1 MMVNKRRIFDGAPTV
16 SRPED
21 GLPGRPTPTRR
32 PGRPSYVGST
42 AFLASF
48 CLVCGVAWCGKISA
62 APTDPNDQATPV
74 VADAVAPAAVETAES
89 PDAELALS
97 QEQVERKY
105 RRFEQVLL
113 RMSELTA
120 GTDPKRAALL
130 RKAVARSKDKQ
141 IGAQIEQIVDLLK
154 RDQLAGAAGR
164 QPAIAQDLA
173 ALLELLLTEQRG
185 DRLKAERDRIKQQI
199 QRVNELIKKQQ
210 QLQGQTESGGDAQK
224 LSEGEGKLAEQTGKL
239 AEEMKDPN
247 ESPAADKHADN
258 DNNDDSDDKDRED
271 GQRGKQDDERNESDG
286 RPKSKDQPAE
296 NEGNSKPSE
305 NNQSGEEKPSEAKPS
320 GKKEAKP
327 SDSSSPDSPPSDSK
341 DEPSPPS
348 DNEVARQ
355 RVREAREAMDQA
367 RQKLEKAEREGAMV
381 DQEEAR
387 RKLEEAKARLEE
399 ILRQLREEE
408 VERTLALLEARF
420 RKMLQMENEIYEGTV
435 RLDRV
440 PADDRT
446 HNDEIEA
453 GRLGRKQRSVLDE
466 LRGAE
471 TLLREDGSSV
481 AFPEAVEELRED
493 MEAIAERLAQS
504 KVDPLTQST
513 EKDVVAALEEMIAAF
528 QKAQKDQEE
537 QQQRQAQQQAGEDQ
551 EPPLVDNLA
560 ELRMIRALQMRVN
573 KRTQEYAKLVSGDEG
588 QADQPELVEA
598 LEKLSQRE
606 ARIHRVTRDI
616 VLGKNQ

>member
-1 MMVNKRRIFDGAPTV
+1 MNIRNPGLK
-16 SRPED
+16 D
-21 GLPGRPTPTRR
+21 GLPGRPRR
-32 PGRPSYVGST
+32 GRRLGSPSSVG
-42 AFLASF
+42 ALAWLACFLLCWF
-48 CLVCGVAWCGKISA
+48 VPCGK
-62 APTDPNDQATPV
+62 
-74 VADAVAPAAVETAES
+74 APADENTAGES
-89 PDAELALS
+89 PAADLGLS

-120 GTDPKRAALL
+120 ATDPKRAALL

-141 IGAQIEQIVDLLK
+141 IGTQIEQLVELLK
-154 RDQLAGAAGR
+154 RDELAGAAGR
-164 QPAIAQDLA
+164 QQAVEQDLA
-173 ALLELLLTEQRG
+173 QLLELLLSEQRG
-185 DRLKAERDRIKQQI
+185 ERLKKERERIKQQI

-210 QLQGQTESGGDAQK
+210 QLQGQTESGGEAK
-224 LSEGEGKLAEQTGKL
+224 KLAEGEAKLADQTGKL
-239 AEEMKDPN
+239 ADEMKDPN
-247 ESPAADKHADN
+247 ESQSAEKPAADQDQDKN
-258 DNNDDSDDKDRED
+258 DQETDRGDGKDEKDDSKKPAGTPKPADQRPDKD
-271 GQRGKQDDERNESDG
+271 DDSNPSDKNKPG
-286 RPKSKDQPAE
+286 DDQEGDSRPAP
-296 NEGNSKPSE
+296 
-305 NNQSGEEKPSEAKPS
+305 GEQKPS
-320 GKKEAKP
+320 GSQP
-327 SDSSSPDSPPSDSK
+327 QDSSPPSKSQDQS
-341 DEPSPPS
+341 PPPS

-355 RVREAREAMDQA
+355 RVREAQEAMEQA
-367 RQKLEKAEREGAMV
+367 RQKLEKAEREGAV
-381 DQEEAR
+381 DDQDEAR
-387 RKLEEAKARLEE
+387 RKLEEAKAKLEE

-420 RKMLQMENEIYEGTV
+420 RKMLQMENEVYEGTV

-440 PADDRT
+440 PAEDRT
-446 HNDEIEA
+446 RNDEIEA

-471 TLLREDGSSV
+471 VLLREDGSSV

-493 MEAIAERLAQS
+493 METVAARLAQS
-504 KVDPLTQST
+504 KVDALTQTT
-513 EKDVVAALEEMIAAF
+513 EKDIIAALEEMIAAF

-537 QQQRQAQQQAGEDQ
+537 QQQRQGQPQAGESQ

-573 KRTQEYAKLVSGDEG
+573 KRTQEYAKQVSGDEG
-588 QADQPELVEA
+588 QADQPELLEA

>member
-1 MMVNKRRIFDGAPTV
+1 MTCLCLFLGTAW
-16 SRPED
+16 
-21 GLPGRPTPTRR
+21 
-32 PGRPSYVGST
+32 YST
-42 AFLASF
+42 A
-48 CLVCGVAWCGKISA
+48 SA
-62 APTDPNDQATPV
+62 AANETDSDDQAAPAA
-74 VADAVAPAAVETAES
+74 ADAVAPANSASSAGDAA
-89 PDAELALS
+89 DAELALS
-97 QEQVERKY
+97 QEQVERKF

-120 GTDPKRAALL
+120 ATDPKRAALL

-141 IGAQIEQIVDLLK
+141 IAAQIEQLVDLLR

-164 QPAIAQDLA
+164 QQTVEQDLA
-173 ALLELLLTEQRG
+173 HLLDLLLSEQRAE
-185 DRLKAERDRIKQQI
+185 RLKNERERIKQQI

-210 QLQGQTESGGDAQK
+210 QLQGQTENGGDAKQ
-224 LSEGEGKLAEQTGKL
+224 LSEGEGKLAVQTGKL
-239 AEEMKDPN
+239 AEEMQDPN
-247 ESPAADKHADN
+247 ESQSGGKPATDQKDGKSGEDREGQEN
-258 DNNDDSDDKDRED
+258 DTESNDSDEPNESKDRPEPGD
-271 GQRGKQDDERNESDG
+271 QQ
-286 RPKSKDQPAE
+286 PSK
-296 NEGNSKPSE
+296 EGDSKPSDQ
-305 NNQSGEEKPSEAKPS
+305 NDSDKNKQNKSQPSQGEQKS
-320 GKKEAKP
+320 
-327 SDSSSPDSPPSDSK
+327 SDSQSPDSPQSSDSQN
-341 DEPSPPS
+341 EQSPPPS

-355 RVREAREAMDQA
+355 RVREAREAMEQA
-367 RQKLEKAEREGAMV
+367 RQKLEKAEREGAIA
-381 DQEEAR
+381 DQDEAR
-387 RKLEEAKARLEE
+387 RKLEEAKAKLEE

-420 RKMLQMENEIYEGTV
+420 RKMLQMENELYEGTV

-453 GRLGRKQRSVLDE
+453 GRLSRKQRSVLDE

-493 MEAIAERLAQS
+493 MESVAARLAQS
-504 KVDPLTQST
+504 KVDQLTQAT
-513 EKDVVAALEEMIAAF
+513 EKDIIAALEEMIAAF

-537 QQQRQAQQQAGEDQ
+537 QQQRQAQQQAGDQQ
-551 EPPLVDNLA
+551 EPPLVDSLA

-573 KRTQEYAKLVSGDEG
+573 KRTQDYAKLVSGDEG
-588 QADQPELVEA
+588 QADQPELLEA